1 MQGSPADEPRRV
13 TSLSFPRVSFGSTS
27 LSRVTI
33 QTPSI
38 T

>member
-1 MQGSPADEPRRV
+1 MRGSLADEPRRV

-27 LSRVTI
+27 LNRGMTR
-33 QTPSI
+33 TPSI